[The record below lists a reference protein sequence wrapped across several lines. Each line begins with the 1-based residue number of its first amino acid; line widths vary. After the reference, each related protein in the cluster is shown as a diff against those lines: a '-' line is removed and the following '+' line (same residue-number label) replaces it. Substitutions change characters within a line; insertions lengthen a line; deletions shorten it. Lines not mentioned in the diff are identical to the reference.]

1 LFAQHLVL
9 SYSTRFAKAARV
21 EDFNAKDIF
30 SPDRERTLILLSA
43 FINFVKFT
51 EQYCN
56 PFVKELRNRS
66 DAIVVERD
74 QLVEQVAEIR
84 RSIDIMKY
92 APSQTITLYLT
103 RFLELK

>member
-1 LFAQHLVL
+1 LL
-9 SYSTRFAKAARV
+9 SVRYSTRFAKAARV

-56 PFVKELRNRS
+56 AFVKELRNRS
-66 DAIVVERD
+66 DSIVIERD
-74 QLVEQVAEIR
+74 QLTEQLTEIR
-84 RSIDIMKY
+84 RITDVMKY
-92 APSQTITLYLT
+92 VPSQTIMHYLHT
-103 RFLELK
+103 F